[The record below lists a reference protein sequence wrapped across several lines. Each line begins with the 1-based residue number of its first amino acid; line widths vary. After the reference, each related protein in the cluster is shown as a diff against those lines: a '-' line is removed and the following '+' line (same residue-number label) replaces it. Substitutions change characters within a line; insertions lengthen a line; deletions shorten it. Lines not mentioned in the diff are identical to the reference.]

1 MKFRI
6 WNNLLGR
13 FVIPDQYYIN
23 GCGEIFCYDKMEGVI
38 NFVKD
43 DCIIQKFTELYDIY
57 GKPIYE
63 GDRVK
68 IHFTHENIK
77 SEDFSIRYNHGKW
90 TLDNHDSLNRYW
102 IDNKKWGDTCKV
114 VIVGNIFDNNKSL
127 Y

>member
-6 WNNLLGR
+6 WNKSLGK
-13 FVIPDQYYIN
+13 FVKPDEWYIN
-23 GCGEIFCYDKMEGVI
+23 GDGEVFYHDLMDGDLILT
-38 NFVKD
+38 KD
-43 DCIIQKFTELYDIY
+43 NCIVQKFTELYDIY

-63 GDRVK
+63 GDLVK

-77 SEDFSIRYNHGKW
+77 SESFVIQYNHGKW
-90 TLDNHDSLNRYW
+90 SLNGHDSLNRYW

-114 VIVGNIFDNNKSL
+114 VVVGNIFDNNKPL